1 MVGPRSD
8 GVDASC
14 IRSLGQ
20 AGLNGL
26 PCVFKMTTASA
37 PADLD
42 RSLGERSTVARQ
54 VRNLLPLRPMPCH
67 YELAAQFL
75 EYGTDRG
82 EPKPI
87 LS

>member
-20 AGLNGL
+20 AVLNGL

-37 PADLD
+37 PADRA
-42 RSLGERSTVARQ
+42 RSLGERSTVARHGG
-54 VRNLLPLRPMPCH
+54 NLLPLRPMPCH

-87 LS
+87 MS